1 LDQEEVQKKVEW
13 QLMDSLV
20 KFPSTP
26 HLAVLGGAS
35 VREDKVMTPVQRDH
49 FLAHE
54 VIVEEKID
62 GANLG
67 ISFDSE
73 GVIRLQN
80 RGSFLQEPMTGQW
93 KALPDWLVRCS
104 DRLLDVL
111 ADQYILFG
119 EWCYAKHSIF
129 YDHLPDWFVG
139 FDVFDRT
146 ANRFVCRDVRDRL
159 LASLELYVVPCL
171 ASGRLNLAEITAS
184 LGQSHFGSA
193 PAEGLYLRYD
203 DGDWLGNRAKLV
215 RPSFIQAI
223 NEHWSSRSLE
233 VNRLAVQKKTY
244 CGEKGKGSGAF
255 LGD

>member
-1 LDQEEVQKKVEW
+1 
-13 QLMDSLV
+13 MDSFV

-26 HLAVLGGAS
+26 HLAVLDGAT
-35 VREDKVMTPVQRDH
+35 VRVDKVLTPVERDR
-49 FLAHE
+49 FLDHN

-67 ISFDSE
+67 ISFDST
-73 GVIRLQN
+73 GTIRAQN
-80 RGSFLQEPMTGQW
+80 RGSLLQGPMTGQW
-93 KALPDWLVRCS
+93 KILPDWLAIRS
-104 DRLLDVL
+104 DRLFDVL
-111 ADQYILFG
+111 MDRYFLFG

-129 YDHLPDWFVG
+129 YDQLPDWFVA
-139 FDVFDRT
+139 FDVFDSQ

-171 ASGRLNLAEITAS
+171 ASGRLSLAEITAS
-184 LGQSHFGSA
+184 LGQSHFGIT

-223 NEHWSSRSLE
+223 DEHWSSRPLE
-233 VNRLAVQKKTY
+233 ANLLAIPKETY
-244 CGEKGKGSGAF
+244 
-255 LGD
+255 